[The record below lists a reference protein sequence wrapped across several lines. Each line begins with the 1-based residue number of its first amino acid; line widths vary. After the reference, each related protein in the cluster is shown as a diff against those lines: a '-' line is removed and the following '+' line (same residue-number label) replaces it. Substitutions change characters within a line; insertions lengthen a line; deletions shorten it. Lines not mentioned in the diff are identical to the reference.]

1 MSKEWHMVENITTMS
16 GYTEPLTPKHC
27 TDLTELY
34 DSAKQVQDILN
45 NAYIAIVE
53 KYDDKIYELIK
64 QGYKQGKF
72 RDEVT
77 RLVGKPYE
85 TWNLKGAKSRYWRM
99 LISHIYQQYSSRC
112 QRKQII
118 QTIKNGNYTQTCTE
132 LREDLRT
139 QKLYPKDTELINIF
153 KFLEKDKE
161 QEFTITQVPLDY
173 TTGDDHNVYQ
183 EINSDK
189 VIVRFSLNRKQW
201 FEIIYQIPPSI
212 DQVITKITKP
222 SFYFNDDGELMLK
235 YAVET
240 VIPVSQGENILGV
253 DLGKIKKFSAA
264 SLSHNGVYSQ
274 ELLPGKELEHN
285 SLKESNLLRNKES
298 NYTKKE
304 RIAALLK
311 NQKTPDNTLVSK
323 YEVLDKEYHSIRG
336 KLSRLKDHSSWLTAR
351 DTTSHAVSEDC
362 SRIHLEKLS
371 WVSSDDNQGKWDY
384 AVTQERIKHKS
395 GKFGIFTETVNAA
408 YTSWEY
414 PEPYDENPVPLA
426 VYDEK
431 TRELVSVNG
440 DRVDKDYAGAI
451 AVAARYPLSKCK
463 GKKSKGKSRKRAVQ
477 PVRCRDKNVPTPK
490 RAKKKVLREFTQQER
505 EMFLELLSG
514 GVNTPGFVLSLP
526 VSVVASGSVVRNE
539 QLSFNGDCVLSG
551 LSAHVT

>member
-1 MSKEWHMVENITTMS
+1 MVKSITTIS

-27 TDLTELY
+27 AEFQELY

-45 NAYIAIVE
+45 NAYTAIVE
-53 KYDDKIYELIK
+53 KYDNEIYELIK
-64 QGYKQGKF
+64 QGKKQGHF
-72 RDEVT
+72 RDAIT
-77 RLVGKPYE
+77 QLVGKPYE

-99 LISHIYQQYSSRC
+99 LISHIYQQYSSRY

-118 QTIKNGNYTQTCTE
+118 QTIKNGEYTQPCTE
-132 LREDLRT
+132 LREDLTT
-139 QKLYPKDTELINIF
+139 QKLYPKETELINIF
-153 KFLEKDKE
+153 KFLEKGKE

-183 EINSDK
+183 EIDSDK
-189 VIVRFSLNRKQW
+189 VIVRFSLNRRQW

-222 SFYFNDDGELMLK
+222 SFYFNDDGELVLK

-240 VIPVSQGENILGV
+240 VTPVSQGDNILGI
-253 DLGKIKKFSAA
+253 DLGKIKKFSAS
-264 SLSHNGVYSQ
+264 SLSHNGVYSR

-285 SLKESNLLRNKES
+285 ALKEKNLLRNKES
-298 NYTKKE
+298 NYAKKE

-311 NQKTPDNTLVSK
+311 DQETPDNTLVSK
-323 YEVLDKEYHSIRG
+323 YEVLDNEYHSIRG
-336 KLSRLKDHSSWLTAR
+336 KLSRVKEHSSWLTAR
-351 DTTSHAVSEDC
+351 DAVTHALEEDC
-362 SRIHLEKLS
+362 ATLHMEKLS
-371 WVSSDDNQGKWDY
+371 WVSSDDKQGKWDY
-384 AVTQERIKHKS
+384 AITQERIKHKS
-395 GKFGIFTETVNAA
+395 GKFGITTEHVNAA

-414 PEPYDENPVPLA
+414 PEPYDENPAPLA

-431 TRELVSVNG
+431 TRELVSVDG

-463 GKKSKGKSRKRAVQ
+463 GKKNKGKSRKRAVQ
-477 PVRCRDKNVPTPK
+477 PVRCRDKNAPTPK
-490 RAKKKVLREFTQQER
+490 RAKRKVLREFTHRER
-505 EMFLELLSG
+505 EMFLELLSRD
-514 GVNTPGFVLSLP
+514 VDTPGFVLSLP
-526 VSVVASGSVVRNE
+526 VSVVASGSVVRDE
-539 QLSFNGDCVLSG
+539 QLSFNGDYGVSG

>member
-1 MSKEWHMVENITTMS
+1 MVENITTIS

-34 DSAKQVQDILN
+34 NAAKQVQDILN
-45 NAYIAIVE
+45 NAYIAIIE
-53 KYDDKIYELIK
+53 KYDDEIYDLIK

-99 LISHIYQQYSSRC
+99 LISHIYQQYSSRY
-112 QRKQII
+112 QRKQVI
-118 QTIKNGNYTQTCTE
+118 QTIKKGKYTQTCTE

-153 KFLEKDKE
+153 KFLEKGKE

-189 VIVRFSLNRKQW
+189 VIVRFSLNRNQW
-201 FEIIYQIPPSI
+201 FEIIYQIPSSI

-222 SFYFNDDGELMLK
+222 SFYFNDDSELILK

-240 VIPVSQGENILGV
+240 VVPVSQGDNILGV

-264 SLSHNGVYSQ
+264 SLSHNGVYSR

-285 SLKESNLLRNKES
+285 SLKEKNLLRNKES
-298 NYTKKE
+298 NYAKKE

-311 NQKTPDNTLVSK
+311 DQETLDNTLVSK

-336 KLSRLKDHSSWLTAR
+336 KLSCLKEHSSWLIAR
-351 DTTSHAVSEDC
+351 DAVIHALNEDC
-362 SRIHLEKLS
+362 SILHMEKLS
-371 WVSSDDNQGKWDY
+371 WVSNDDNQGKWDY

-395 GKFGIFTETVNAA
+395 SKFGIFTETVNAA

-414 PEPYDENPVPLA
+414 PEQYDENPAPLA

-463 GKKSKGKSRKRAVQ
+463 GKKNKGKSRKRAIH
-477 PVRCRDKNVPTPK
+477 PVKCRDKNSPTPK
-490 RAKKKVLREFTQQER
+490 RAKKKVLREFTQRER
-505 EMFLELLSG
+505 EMFLELLSQD
-514 GVNTPGFVLSLP
+514 VDPPGFVLSLSR
-526 VSVVASGSVVRNE
+526 SVVASGSVVRGE
-539 QLSFNGDCVLSG
+539 QLSFNGDYGVSG

>member
-1 MSKEWHMVENITTMS
+1 MVESITTMS

-27 TDLTELY
+27 ADLTELY
-34 DSAKQVQDILN
+34 DSAKRTQDVLN
-45 NAYIAIVE
+45 NSYVAIVE
-53 KYDDKIYELIK
+53 KYDDEIYELIK

-72 RDEVT
+72 RDAIT
-77 RLVGKPYE
+77 QLVGKPYE

-99 LISHIYQQYSSRC
+99 LTSHIYQQYSSRY

-118 QTIKNGNYTQTCTE
+118 QVIKNGEYTEPCS
-132 LREDLRT
+132 DLRQDLT
-139 QKLYPKDTELINIF
+139 SQKLYPKDTELINIF
-153 KFLEKDKE
+153 KFLEKGKE

-189 VIVRFSLNRKQW
+189 VIVRFSLDRDQW
-201 FEIIYQIPPSI
+201 FEIIYQIPSSI
-212 DQVITKITKP
+212 DQIITKITKP
-222 SFYFNDDGELMLK
+222 SFYFNDNNELILK

-253 DLGKIKKFSAA
+253 DLGKVKKFSAA
-264 SLSHNGVYSQ
+264 SLSQNGVYSR

-285 SLKESNLLRNKES
+285 SLKEKNLLRNKES
-298 NYTKKE
+298 NYSKKE

-311 NQKTPDNTLVSK
+311 DQETPDNTLVSK
-323 YEVLDKEYHSIRG
+323 YEVLDNEYYSIRG
-336 KLSRLKDHSSWLTAR
+336 KLSRLKEHSSWLTAR
-351 DTTSHAVSEDC
+351 DTTSHAVCEDC
-362 SRIHLEKLS
+362 STIHMEKLS
-371 WVSSDDNQGKWDY
+371 WVSSGDNQGKWDY

-395 GKFGIFTETVNAA
+395 GKFGITTETVNAA

-414 PEPYDENPVPLA
+414 PEPYDENPAPLA

-431 TRELVSVNG
+431 TRELVNVDG

-463 GKKSKGKSRKRAVQ
+463 GKKNKGKSRKRAIQ
-477 PVRCRDKNVPTPK
+477 PMRCRDKNAPTPK
-490 RAKKKVLREFTQQER
+490 RAKKKVLREF
-505 EMFLELLSG
+505 LEEEKILMEEALKKNASEVNGFLLS
-514 GVNTPGFVLSLP
+514 LSR
-526 VSVVASGSVVRNE
+526 SVVASGSVVRGE
-539 QLSFNGDCVLSG
+539 QLSFNGDYGVSG
-551 LSAHVT
+551 LSTHVT

>member
-1 MSKEWHMVENITTMS
+1 
-16 GYTEPLTPKHC
+16 
-27 TDLTELY
+27 
-34 DSAKQVQDILN
+34 
-45 NAYIAIVE
+45 
-53 KYDDKIYELIK
+53 
-64 QGYKQGKF
+64 
-72 RDEVT
+72 
-77 RLVGKPYE
+77 
-85 TWNLKGAKSRYWRM
+85 M
-99 LISHIYQQYSSRC
+99 LISHIYQQYSSRY

-118 QTIKNGNYTQTCTE
+118 QVIKNGNYPQPCTE
-132 LREDLRT
+132 LREDLKT

-153 KFLEKDKE
+153 KFLEKGEE

-201 FEIIYQIPPSI
+201 FEIIYQIPSSI
-212 DQVITKITKP
+212 DQVITRITKP
-222 SFYFNDDGELMLK
+222 SFYFNDNDDLILK

-240 VIPVSQGENILGV
+240 VIPVSQGDNILGV

-264 SLSHNGVYSQ
+264 SLSQNGIYSR

-285 SLKESNLLRNKES
+285 ALKEKNLLRNKES
-298 NYTKKE
+298 NYAKKE

-311 NQKTPDNTLVSK
+311 DQETPDNTLVSK
-323 YEVLDKEYHSIRG
+323 YEVLDREYHSIRG
-336 KLSRLKDHSSWLTAR
+336 KLSRLKEHSSWLTAR

-362 SRIHLEKLS
+362 SKIHMEKLS
-371 WVSSDDNQGKWDY
+371 WVSNDDNQGKWDY

-395 GKFGIFTETVNAA
+395 GKFGITTEHVNAT

-414 PEPYDENPVPLA
+414 PEPYDENPAPLA

-431 TRELVSVNG
+431 TRELVNVNG

-463 GKKSKGKSRKRAVQ
+463 GKKSKGKSRKRAIH
-477 PVRCRDKNVPTPK
+477 PVKCRDKHSATPK
-490 RAKKKVLREFTQQER
+490 RAKKKVLREFTQRER
-505 EMFLELLSG
+505 EMFLGLLSRD
-514 GVNTPGFVLSLP
+514 VDPPGFVLLLSR
-526 VSVVASGSVVRNE
+526 SVVASGSVVHGE
-539 QLSFNGDCVLSG
+539 QLSSNGDYGVSG

>member
-1 MSKEWHMVENITTMS
+1 MVESITTIS

-27 TDLTELY
+27 AELKELY
-34 DSAKQVQDILN
+34 NAAKQAQNILN

-77 RLVGKPYE
+77 RLVGKPYK

-99 LISHIYQQYSSRC
+99 LISHIYQQYSSRY

-118 QTIKNGNYTQTCTE
+118 QVIKNGNYTEPCS
-132 LREDLRT
+132 DLRQDLT
-139 QKLYPKDTELINIF
+139 SQKLYPKDTELINVF
-153 KFLEKDKE
+153 KFLEKGKE

-173 TTGDDHNVYQ
+173 TTGDDSNVYQ

-189 VIVRFSLNRKQW
+189 VIARFSLDRNQW
-201 FEIIYQIPPSI
+201 FEIIYQIPSSI

-222 SFYFNDDGELMLK
+222 SFYFNDNDELILK

-240 VIPVSQGENILGV
+240 VVPVSQGENILGV

-264 SLSHNGVYSQ
+264 SLSQNGVYSR

-285 SLKESNLLRNKES
+285 SLKEKNLLRNKES
-298 NYTKKE
+298 NYAKKE
-304 RIAALLK
+304 RIASLLK
-311 NQKTPDNTLVSK
+311 DQETPDNTLVSK
-323 YEVLDKEYHSIRG
+323 YEVLDNEYHSIRG
-336 KLSRLKDHSSWLTAR
+336 KLSRVKEHSSWLTAR
-351 DTTSHAVSEDC
+351 DTTSHAVSEEC

-395 GKFGIFTETVNAA
+395 GKFGITTEHVNAA

-414 PEPYDENPVPLA
+414 PEPYDENPAPLA

-431 TRELVSVNG
+431 TRELVNVNG
-440 DRVDKDYAGAI
+440 DRIDKDYAGAI

-463 GKKSKGKSRKRAVQ
+463 GKKNKGKSRKRAVQ
-477 PVRCRDKNVPTPK
+477 PVRCRDKNAPTPK
-490 RAKKKVLREFTQQER
+490 RAKKKVLREFTQRER
-505 EMFLELLSG
+505 EVFLELLSR
-514 GVNTPGFVLSLP
+514 GVDDTPGFVLSLSR
-526 VSVVASGSVVRNE
+526 SVVASGSVVRGE
-539 QLSFNGDCVLSG
+539 QLSFNGDCVVSG